1 MARGSVSGRTVLV
14 TGAAR
19 GIGAEAARQLAR
31 RGANVSLV
39 GLEPELLQKVA
50 AECGPNAA
58 VFEADVTD
66 WDALERAVEGTV
78 ERFGEIYAVVA
89 NAGIGAAGTIRQ
101 IDPDAFER
109 TMMVDFFGVWR
120 TVRTCLPHIER
131 SRGYVLTIASMAAI
145 SHLPGFGAYGSAK
158 SGVEAFTNVLRIE
171 EAQHGVD
178 VGCAYFGWID
188 TDLVKGTD
196 ENPAG
201 RILRQSMKGPLAK
214 TLPVSSAGK
223 AIALG
228 VEKRCRIIVAPPI
241 VRALLPVRGLLQRLA
256 ERQTRGLEARAE
268 AAMDAEIAAKGIHE
282 VSRPVGAGGAADA
295 EASGYVE
302 KT

>member
-1 MARGSVSGRTVLV
+1 MAGQSVSGRTVLI

-19 GIGAEAARQLAR
+19 GIGAEAARQVAR
-31 RGANVSLV
+31 RGGNVALV
-39 GLEPELLQKVA
+39 GLEPELLEKVA

-66 WDALERAVEGTV
+66 WDALEEAAQGTV

-101 IDPDAFER
+101 LDPDAFER
-109 TMMVDFFGVWR
+109 TVNVDFFGVWR
-120 TVRTCLPHIER
+120 TVRTCLPHVER
-131 SRGYVLTIASMAAI
+131 SRGYILNIASMAAI

-158 SGVEAFTNVLRIE
+158 AGVEAFTNVLRQE
-171 EAQHGVD
+171 ERPHGVD

-188 TDLVKGTD
+188 TDLVRGTD

-201 RILRQSMKGPLAK
+201 KLLRDRMTGPLAK

-228 VEKRCRIIVAPPI
+228 IEKRCRIVVAPPI

-256 ERQTRGLEARAE
+256 ERQVEGLAEEAQQLMA
-268 AAMDAEIAAKGIHE
+268 AEIERKGAHE
-282 VSRPVGAGGAADA
+282 ASRPVGAGGAADSA
-295 EASGYVE
+295 ASGYLE
-302 KT
+302 KS